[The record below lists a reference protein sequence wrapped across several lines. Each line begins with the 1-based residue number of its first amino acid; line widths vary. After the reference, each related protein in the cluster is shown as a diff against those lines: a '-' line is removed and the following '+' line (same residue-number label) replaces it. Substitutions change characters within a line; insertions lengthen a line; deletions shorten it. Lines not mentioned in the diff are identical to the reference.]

1 MKVKIMMMK
10 GGVVT
15 CDRLRKIRTCVIAR
29 VIAKMIRGR
38 IDMMSTTMMML
49 MMMTMILKKMTT
61 TTMMMAVRV
70 GVRVRNATGGE
81 TATSNQK
88 WRRQTHSTKNQI
100 EK

>member
-1 MKVKIMMMK
+1 MMKVKIMMMK

-15 CDRLRKIRTCVIAR
+15 CDRLRKNRTCVIAR

-38 IDMMSTTMMML
+38 IDMMSTTMMTL
-49 MMMTMILKKMTT
+49 MMMTMMLKKMTT

-70 GVRVRNATGGE
+70 RNVTGGA

-88 WRRQTHSTKNQI
+88 WRRQTHSTKNPI